1 MNKVIGG
8 LLLVATVAVA
18 ETVMPRVVEVF
29 REFDH
34 IAAQSPWP
42 GFEPRRTAVEVFD
55 GTDTYL
61 WQHSQP
67 PQEFK
72 PFVGAQPGLFVF
84 RGRHETVRANTGVI
98 VNGVPTAT
106 ADISQKG
113 QESTAQLASLLIH
126 ETFHVYERKAHP
138 NWGAN
143 EADLFTYPFDDPK
156 ALLERRLETLALVKA
171 LRGTNDQDAECW
183 AQTALTE
190 RAERFG
196 KLPTTNAAYE
206 RGTELNEGLAQYVEY
221 KSINKAPALT
231 TSDFPIDKIRDRG
244 YATGQAFAIL
254 LDRFV
259 PDWKSTI
266 GDTPLDE
273 LLQSHLPKSNAKC
286 SLPREEVESQLRR
299 AQQEVAQLVATY
311 HSQKER
317 FLNARGWRIEIISG
331 KEPLW
336 PQGFDPLNVTNL
348 GDGQVLHSRWVK
360 LGNASGVIEV
370 LNHDSLT
377 ESAGQHPLFN
387 GVRELIVTGLPEP
400 KVSKN
405 GDSVTV
411 EAPGV
416 KGTLA
421 ADVEH
426 SGQTLVLKIR

>member
-1 MNKVIGG
+1 MSKLIGSF
-8 LLLVATVAVA
+8 LLFTTLAGAQTAT
-18 ETVMPRVVEVF
+18 TRVVEIF
-29 REFDH
+29 RDFDR
-34 IAAQSPWP
+34 IAAQSLWP
-42 GFEPRRTAVEVFD
+42 GFEPKRTAVEIFD

-61 WQHSQP
+61 WQDSQP

-72 PFVGAQPGLFVF
+72 PFVGAQPGIFLF
-84 RGRHETVRANTGVI
+84 RGRHETVRANTGVM

-113 QESTAQLASLLIH
+113 RESTAELASLLIH

-143 EADLFTYPFDDPK
+143 EGDLFTYPFDDPK
-156 ALLERRLETLALVKA
+156 VLLGRRLETLALVNA
-171 LRGTNDQDAECW
+171 LRTVNDEDAECW
-183 AQTALTE
+183 AQTALRE

-196 KLPTTNAAYE
+196 KLPTASAAYE

-231 TSDFPIDKIRDRG
+231 TSDFPIDKIRNRG
-244 YATGQAFAIL
+244 YATGQAFALL

-259 PDWKSTI
+259 PNWKSII

-273 LLQSHLPKSNAKC
+273 LLQSHLPNSSVKC
-286 SLPREEVESQLRR
+286 SVPQEEIESQLRR
-299 AQQEVAQLVATY
+299 AQQEVAQLAATY
-311 HSQKER
+311 QSQKER
-317 FLNARGWRIEIISG
+317 FLNAQGWTIEVVSG

-360 LGNASGVIEV
+360 LGNAGGVIEV

-377 ESAGQHPLFN
+377 QAAGQHPLFN
-387 GVRELIVTGLPEP
+387 GVRKLIVTGLLEP
-400 KVSKN
+400 AVSNN
-405 GDSVTV
+405 GDRVTV

-426 SGQTLVLKIR
+426 SGQMLVLKIR